1 MTHHVTHREYFQ
13 FSKLGE
19 HWDKQPRW
27 LPAEP
32 TGPWLRSILPSS
44 LLGSSTFLGHISNL
58 KKNKAQNRKKKKK
71 KMSAIKT
78 ALQNVFRHMTYSSN
92 ALHLLHSMPHTLP
105 FLLLL
110 LQACDS
116 LTLGTTLANALA
128 WKALPL
134 RKSQGLTP
142 SPSSKLTFLVMLTN
156 SYSSGHSW
164 SSLP

>member
-1 MTHHVTHREYFQ
+1 
-13 FSKLGE
+13 
-19 HWDKQPRW
+19 
-27 LPAEP
+27 
-32 TGPWLRSILPSS
+32 
-44 LLGSSTFLGHISNL
+44 
-58 KKNKAQNRKKKKK
+58 
-71 KMSAIKT
+71 MSAIKT
-78 ALQNVFRHMTYSSN
+78 ALQNVFRYTTYSSN

-110 LQACDS
+110 LHACDT

-156 SYSSGHSW
+156 SDSSGYS
-164 SSLP
+164 